1 MLPLP
6 ELWSWPASSAV
17 FKSLTIL
24 FIFSSLFFFFPELC
38 HRERKRS
45 TTYHLGN
52 MPNCGI
58 PLTRPAVS
66 SILMCSC
73 LVEQEAQSV
82 YRLLT
87 EIVVG
92 SRTGE
97 RSSSKSYQDQ
107 DTYHIFLFRRR
118 FRLYLSG
125 RSVSR
130 AKAWGESELKIKSY
144 EGGMEGMREGE
155 NRPSAELRD

>member
-1 MLPLP
+1 
-6 ELWSWPASSAV
+6 
-17 FKSLTIL
+17 
-24 FIFSSLFFFFPELC
+24 
-38 HRERKRS
+38 
-45 TTYHLGN
+45 

-66 SILMCSC
+66 NIMMCSC

-82 YRLLT
+82 YRLPT

-107 DTYHIFLFRRR
+107 DTYHILD
-118 FRLYLSG
+118 
-125 RSVSR
+125 
-130 AKAWGESELKIKSY
+130 KQ
-144 EGGMEGMREGE
+144 
-155 NRPSAELRD
+155 NRIGAF

>member
-1 MLPLP
+1 
-6 ELWSWPASSAV
+6 
-17 FKSLTIL
+17 
-24 FIFSSLFFFFPELC
+24 
-38 HRERKRS
+38 
-45 TTYHLGN
+45 
-52 MPNCGI
+52 
-58 PLTRPAVS
+58 
-66 SILMCSC
+66 MCSC

-144 EGGMEGMREGE
+144 EGGGGRDEGR
-155 NRPSAELRD
+155 RK

>member
-1 MLPLP
+1 ML
-6 ELWSWPASSAV
+6 
-17 FKSLTIL
+17 
-24 FIFSSLFFFFPELC
+24 
-38 HRERKRS
+38 
-45 TTYHLGN
+45 
-52 MPNCGI
+52 NCGI

-82 YRLLT
+82 YRLPT
-87 EIVVG
+87 EIAVG
-92 SRTGE
+92 SRTRE

-144 EGGMEGMREGE
+144 EGGGMVGMREGE